1 VGQVKWRQLVF
12 LLVGLSTPV
21 GVLAVNGS
29 AFIMRHLP
37 EFRLTIAAC
46 ALVSGLSLTG
56 LSAWGLLNK
65 ARMRAPR
72 LYAEYSRWIVGVVA
86 VVVVVW
92 SAFGAWGTY
101 WSMNDPRRL
110 PNLAAVLFAFFLLLL
125 PFAMAFVAR
134 RANML
139 PGDRPASEAPTK
151 RRLARIR
158 TRSE

>member
-1 VGQVKWRQLVF
+1 VGRTNWRQLIF

-29 AFIMRHLP
+29 AFVMRHLP

-56 LSAWGLLNK
+56 LGAWALLNK
-65 ARMRAPR
+65 ARARAPH
-72 LYAEYSRWIVGVVA
+72 LYAEYERWIVGIVTLVVI
-86 VVVVVW
+86 VW
-92 SAFGAWGTY
+92 SAIGAWGTY
-101 WSMNDPRRL
+101 WSMNDPRQL
-110 PNLAAVLFAFFLLLL
+110 PNLAAVLVAFYLLLL

-139 PGDRPASEAPTK
+139 PGDRPAGETPTK
-151 RRLARIR
+151 RRLAR